1 MTEPKQERAVRTR
14 SAILQ
19 AAAEVFDECGF
30 HAASISKIMKRA
42 QVTAGSMY
50 FHFNSKEA
58 LAQAVMNGQ
67 HTDLQL
73 PDQPQGLRQL
83 IDVTRYLAS
92 QLQHNIPFRAGVR
105 LAVEQGEFGIRD
117 DAPYQQWVEQFRQ
130 ELVAARESGELLPE
144 VDERE
149 FAQVL
154 VGAFS
159 GTQLFSQ
166 IATGR
171 EDLPRR
177 IESMWWYL
185 LPGIAVPEA
194 HRLLLKSIRRGEG
207 AE

>member
-1 MTEPKQERAVRTR
+1 
-14 SAILQ
+14 
-19 AAAEVFDECGF
+19 
-30 HAASISKIMKRA
+30 
-42 QVTAGSMY
+42 
-50 FHFNSKEA
+50 
-58 LAQAVMNGQ
+58 
-67 HTDLQL
+67 
-73 PDQPQGLRQL
+73 LRQL

-171 EDLPRR
+171 EDLPER